1 MNGVNIKG
9 RTNWLNAT
17 ALAGGLGVVLLTC
30 IAPEPTLAKSLYLSG
45 GGGGGGTQNGIGG
58 SGSGAL
64 IDSQKPKTINRGE
77 NGAGAAGGMGGIGGS
92 GKVKG
97 QDNSSSE
104 VVSVPDDDAV
114 LPPDDTVTSSIGDG
128 ITDMEKSG
136 NGGKGG
142 DVTVNVTKAATFENI
157 VLEGGN
163 GGESGHAEEGATGK
177 IGVGGQGGDAKLN
190 GSGQTITF
198 NNNLSLTSGKV
209 GDTETVKSDG
219 GKVAF
224 SAGTLVV
231 GEGKDTTINL
241 TRNDGDLMFKTEQL
255 DASKGDVT
263 ISLNN
268 TQAWTNN
275 NDKGVTFGDMMIGM
289 GHQVTIK
296 GDGHYGVG
304 SITVGQPGQVDLTP
318 AKFSTDTDLK
328 MDSKSKLVFYLPEE
342 VQNGASLIR
351 NTGKGNIIVDDVQ
364 VDLRLAGTDLKNL
377 KAGDNVRLI
386 EGQVVGKTATT
397 EQTLSYG
404 AKNWNFDIAT
414 ENANLTA
421 SLKAP
426 KVEPPVPND
435 TNKGETDANQK
446 PIMPPADDKEENN
459 ASSGETNTDKEAD
472 NNPSGDNALND
483 PANNADANS
492 NAKPAGDNALAQNT
506 PVNNAGSDN
515 NAKPASDSAPA
526 ENTPA
531 NNADAN
537 SDAKPASDSAP
548 AQNTPVNNADAN
560 SNAKPAS
567 DNAPAQNTPA
577 NNADANSN
585 AKPASD
591 NAPAQNASGD
601 NASNQKTPSKDDANK
616 SEAKGDTNKNT
627 GTPASNNNGSTNSIV
642 GKDDGKGNIYTDDYG
657 AITINRAKANAYFQS
672 NAAALNALNYGAD
685 QVSTIDDYVLP
696 MDPKQT
702 NQPVEGVV
710 FLQGSGFN
718 QKVETGSH
726 IRNNGYHIMGGGGV
740 RLHQD
745 QGNLLI
751 TAFVEHG
758 DGDLR
763 TRHEGMHGKGDFS
776 YTGVGLYS
784 KQTWDNGWFVD
795 GSGRIGR
802 VKRDFRSSSMVDGGF
817 NDKSS
822 NYYGFHIGGGKEIEL
837 SPDDKVTI
845 RGKLL
850 WTEIGDFSTTSK
862 ADERLHFDSAR
873 SVRTHVGTQIDHR
886 VTSEVKVYAGAAW
899 EQELDGEVKG
909 KLDGYRVD
917 KPDFSGASA
926 VFEVGGKYEQIPGMQ
941 GWVANAGLKGVAG
954 TRQEFSGKLGVGY
967 RW

>member
-1 MNGVNIKG
+1 MNGVNIKS
-9 RTNWLNAT
+9 RTNWLSAT
-17 ALAGGLGVVLLTC
+17 ALAGGLGVVLVTC

-64 IDSQKPKTINRGE
+64 IDSQKPKTVNRGE
-77 NGAGAAGGMGGIGGS
+77 TGAGAAGGIGGIGGS
-92 GKVKG
+92 GKVDG
-97 QDNSSSE
+97 QNNLSSE

-114 LPPDDTVTSSIGDG
+114 LPSDDMATSSIGNG
-128 ITDMEKSG
+128 ITDIEKSS

-142 DVTVNVTKAATFENI
+142 DVTVNVTKATTFDDI
-157 VLEGGN
+157 ILEGGN
-163 GGESGHAEEGATGK
+163 GGESGHAQEGVIGK

-198 NNNLSLTSGKV
+198 NNSLSLTSGKF
-209 GDTETVKSDG
+209 GDTETEKSEG

-224 SAGTLVV
+224 SAGKLIV
-231 GEGKDTTINL
+231 GEGKDTTIDL
-241 TRNDGDLMFKTEQL
+241 TRNDGDLMFKTEQF

-289 GHQVTIK
+289 GHQVTIE
-296 GDGHYGVG
+296 GNGHYGVS
-304 SITVGQPGQVDLTP
+304 SITIGKPGQVDLAP

-386 EGQVVGKTATT
+386 EGQVVGNTATT

-426 KVEPPVPND
+426 KVEPPVPD
-435 TNKGETDANQK
+435 ETNKEETNSDQT

-459 ASSGETNTDKEAD
+459 TSGGDTNQPNTDKEAD
-472 NNPSGDNALND
+472 NNPSGENA
-483 PANNADANS
+483 S
-492 NAKPAGDNALAQNT
+492 NGAA
-506 PVNNAGSDN
+506 NNAGSD
-515 NAKPASDSAPA
+515 S
-526 ENTPA
+526 NT
-531 NNADAN
+531 
-537 SDAKPASDSAP
+537 
-548 AQNTPVNNADAN
+548 
-560 SNAKPAS
+560 KPAS
-567 DNAPAQNTPA
+567 DNTPAQNTPA

-585 AKPASD
+585 AKPA
-591 NAPAQNASGD
+591 GD
-601 NASNQKTPSKDDANK
+601 NASNQKTPSQEDANK

-627 GTPASNNNGSTNSIV
+627 STPASNNNGSTNSIV

-718 QKVETGSH
+718 QKVQTGSH
-726 IRNNGYHIMGGGGV
+726 VRNNGYHIMGGGGV

-763 TRHEGMHGKGDFS
+763 TRHEGIHGKGDFS
-776 YTGVGLYS
+776 YTGVGAYS

-822 NYYGFHIGGGKEIEL
+822 NYYGFHIGGGKEIQI
-837 SPDDKVTI
+837 SPDDTITI

-850 WTEIGDFSTTSK
+850 WTETGDFSTTSK
-862 ADERLHFDSAR
+862 AAERLHFDSAR

-886 VTSEVKVYAGAAW
+886 VTSEVKVYAGAGW

-909 KLDGYRVD
+909 KLDGYHVD

>member
-9 RTNWLNAT
+9 RTNWLSAT

-30 IAPEPTLAKSLYLSG
+30 IAPEPTLAKSIYLSG

-64 IDSQKPKTINRGE
+64 IDSQKPQTINRGE
-77 NGAGAAGGMGGIGGS
+77 TGAGAAGGIGGIGGS

-97 QDNSSSE
+97 QNNLSNE

-114 LPPDDTVTSSIGDG
+114 LPPDDTLTSSIGDG
-128 ITDMEKSG
+128 ITDIEKSS

-142 DVTVNVTKAATFENI
+142 DVTVNVTKATTFDDI
-157 VLEGGN
+157 ILEGGN
-163 GGESGHAEEGATGK
+163 GGEAGHAQEGVTGK

-198 NNNLSLTSGKV
+198 NNSLSLTSGKV
-209 GDTETVKSDG
+209 GDTETVKSEG

-224 SAGTLVV
+224 SAGKLIV

-241 TRNDGDLMFKTEQL
+241 TRNDGDLMFKTEQF

-289 GHQVTIK
+289 GHQVTIE
-296 GDGHYGVG
+296 GNGHYGVG
-304 SITVGQPGQVDLTP
+304 SITVGVPGQVDLTP

-328 MDSKSKLVFYLPEE
+328 MDPKSKLVFYLPEE

-386 EGQVVGKTATT
+386 EGQVVGNTATT

-426 KVEPPVPND
+426 KVETPALSD
-435 TNKGETDANQK
+435 TNKGETNTDQT

-459 ASSGETNTDKEAD
+459 TSSGDTNQPNTDKEAN
-472 NNPSGDNALND
+472 NNPSGENASND
-483 PANNADANS
+483 AA
-492 NAKPAGDNALAQNT
+492 
-506 PVNNAGSDN
+506 NNAGSDSN
-515 NAKPASDSAPA
+515 TKPAG
-526 ENTPA
+526 
-531 NNADAN
+531 
-537 SDAKPASDSAP
+537 
-548 AQNTPVNNADAN
+548 
-560 SNAKPAS
+560 

-577 NNADANSN
+577 NNADANNN
-585 AKPASD
+585 AKSASD

-601 NASNQKTPSKDDANK
+601 NASNQKAAPKDDANK

-627 GTPASNNNGSTNSIV
+627 STPASNNNGSKKSIV

-702 NQPVEGVV
+702 NQPIEGVV

-763 TRHEGMHGKGDFS
+763 TRHEGIHGKGDFS

-784 KQTWDNGWFVD
+784 KQTWDNGWFID

-802 VKRDFRSSSMVDGGF
+802 VKRDFRSSSMIDGGF

-850 WTEIGDFSTTSK
+850 WTETGDFSTTSK
-862 ADERLHFDSAR
+862 AAERLHFDSAR